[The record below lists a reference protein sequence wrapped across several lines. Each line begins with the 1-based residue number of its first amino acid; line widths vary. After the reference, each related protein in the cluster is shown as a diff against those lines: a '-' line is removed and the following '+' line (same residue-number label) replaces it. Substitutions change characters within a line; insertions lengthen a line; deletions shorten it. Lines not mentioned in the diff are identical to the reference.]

1 MLSKHFAVLGS
12 TGVGKSTSVSLLLNE
27 ILQARPN
34 LRVFLL
40 DVHNEYGRCF
50 GDRALVLNP
59 RNLKLPF
66 WLFNFEEI
74 VDVLFGGR
82 PGVPEELDVLAEII
96 PMAKGIYTQYQN
108 SDRIGLKRMDPK
120 SGGYTVDTP
129 VPYRLVDL
137 ISLIDERMGKLE
149 NRSSRIIYHKLISR
163 IETVRNDPR
172 YTFMFDNANVGGD
185 TMAEV
190 ISHLFRLPAN
200 GRPMTIMQLAGF
212 PAEVVN
218 SVVSVLCRMAFD
230 FGLWSD
236 GVSPLLFVC
245 EEAHRY
251 AAADRN
257 IGFGP
262 TRKAVSRIA
271 KEGRKYGVF
280 LGLVTQRP
288 AELDATIISQCNTL
302 FAMRLAND
310 RDQALLRS
318 AVSDAAANLL
328 SFVPSLGTREVL
340 AFGEGVALPTRL
352 RFKEVPVHQ
361 LPRSEATIATA
372 PSVTAGHDMHFV
384 SRRAGPLA
392 RRHLASRRAQRS
404 RHHTTGPPRAHD
416 AGGSADA
423 AAVDGARSRSLL
435 AAEEAAA
442 LRALAFAHFLRVN
455 RYPLR
460 SKALYGSGT
469 AASRGREPGRSLHDA
484 SLLAKR
490 FPTPALDKLPDDIRT
505 RILAVQEKSG
515 FVPNVFL
522 TLAYRPDE
530 FRAFFAYHDALMEKD
545 SGLTKAEREMIVVAT
560 SQRQPVPLLRDRAWR
575 DPAHPGEESAD
586 RRPDRRQLPQGGHH
600 AAAARHARL
609 RHEGEP
615 RGQRGIGGGFCRG
628 RRPRLYRRRH
638 LGHHRD
644 LRLLCVVEPVGQRH
658 RDASQ
663 RRILHDGTAAEI
675 GRSHLARK
683 RSNRRSPVR
692 TSRADRPRPCL
703 SQTPGLSPSPWRN
716 CPPRS
721 CAAASSAKNPP
732 TGIR

>member
-1 MLSKHFAVLGS
+1 MITEVSCEDQPTSDNYIATASVDLLGEISGGERPKFQRGVTNYPTIGDAVDLITAQDLRTVYAPSGSDQINIGTLQQDRSVIAYVDVEEMLSKHFAVLGS

-27 ILQARPN
+27 ILKARPN

-82 PGVPEELDVLAEII
+82 PGVPEELDVLAEVI
-96 PMAKGIYTQYQN
+96 PMAKGLYTQYQN
-108 SDRIGLKRMDPK
+108 SDRLGLKRMDPK

-212 PAEVVN
+212 PAEVVD

-251 AAADRN
+251 ASADRN

-361 LPRSEATIATA
+361 LPRSEATIASV
-372 PSVTAGHDMHFV
+372 PSVVRRPRHAFRL
-384 SRRAGPLA
+384 RRAGPLA
-392 RRHLASRRAQRS
+392 RRHLASRRAERS
-404 RHHTTGPPRAHD
+404 RHRRPACRPRHD

-423 AAVDGARSRSLL
+423 AALDGAGPRPVL

-442 LRALAFAHFLRVN
+442 LRRQAFA
-455 RYPLR
+455 
-460 SKALYGSGT
+460 
-469 AASRGREPGRSLHDA
+469 
-484 SLLAKR
+484 
-490 FPTPALDKLPDDIRT
+490 
-505 RILAVQEKSG
+505 
-515 FVPNVFL
+515 
-522 TLAYRPDE
+522 
-530 FRAFFAYHDALMEKD
+530 
-545 SGLTKAEREMIVVAT
+545 
-560 SQRQPVPLLRDRAWR
+560 
-575 DPAHPGEESAD
+575 
-586 RRPDRRQLPQGGHH
+586 
-600 AAAARHARL
+600 
-609 RHEGEP
+609 P
-615 RGQRGIGGGFCRG
+615 RG
-628 RRPRLYRRRH
+628 
-638 LGHHRD
+638 
-644 LRLLCVVEPVGQRH
+644 
-658 RDASQ
+658 DAF
-663 RRILHDGTAAEI
+663 D
-675 GRSHLARK
+675 
-683 RSNRRSPVR
+683 
-692 TSRADRPRPCL
+692 DR
-703 SQTPGLSPSPWRN
+703 
-716 CPPRS
+716 CPPT
-721 CAAASSAKNPP
+721 K
-732 TGIR
+732 I

>member
-1 MLSKHFAVLGS
+1 VISVRGSLARVGLLATSETPVSEIRATVGRFVSIRCNASTIVAMITDATCEDLPSSDNYVATAGVDLLGEIVGGDRPKFQRGVTNYPTIGDTVELISNQELRTVYAPSGSDQIDIGTLQQDRSVTAYVDVEEMLSKHFAVLGS
-12 TGVGKSTSVSLLLNE
+12 TGVGKSTGVSLLLNE
-27 ILQARPN
+27 ILKARPN
-34 LRVFLL
+34 LRIFLL

-50 GDRALVLNP
+50 GERSLVLNP

-74 VDVLFGGR
+74 VDVLFAGR
-82 PGVPEELDVLAEII
+82 PGVPEELDILAEVI
-96 PMAKGIYTQYQN
+96 PMAKSVYTQYQN
-108 SDRIGLKRMDPK
+108 TDRLGLKRAEPK
-120 SGGYTVDTP
+120 GVYTVDTP

-212 PAEVVN
+212 PVEVVD

-262 TRKAVSRIA
+262 TRKAISRIA
-271 KEGRKYGVF
+271 KEGRKYGVY

-302 FAMRLAND
+302 FSMRLAND

-352 RFKEVPVHQ
+352 RFKEVPPHQ
-361 LPRSEATIATA
+361 RPRSEATIATV

-384 SRRAGPLA
+384 
-392 RRHLASRRAQRS
+392 
-404 RHHTTGPPRAHD
+404 
-416 AGGSADA
+416 
-423 AAVDGARSRSLL
+423 AAVLERW
-435 AAEEAAA
+435 
-442 LRALAFAHFLRVN
+442 
-455 RYPLR
+455 
-460 SKALYGSGT
+460 
-469 AASRGREPGRSLHDA
+469 RG
-484 SLLAKR
+484 
-490 FPTPALDKLPDDIRT
+490 
-505 RILAVQEKSG
+505 
-515 FVPNVFL
+515 
-522 TLAYRPDE
+522 
-530 FRAFFAYHDALMEKD
+530 
-545 SGLTKAEREMIVVAT
+545 AT
-560 SQRQPVPLLRDRAWR
+560 SQRDVPGDQGGLNDRSPPRTVESPMLQPSQGFD
-575 DPAHPGEESAD
+575 
-586 RRPDRRQLPQGGHH
+586 PDRFSVLKKP
-600 AAAARHARL
+600 L
-609 RHEGEP
+609 R
-615 RGQRGIGGGFCRG
+615 
-628 RRPRLYRRRH
+628 
-638 LGHHRD
+638 
-644 LRLLCVVEPVGQRH
+644 
-658 RDASQ
+658 
-663 RRILHDGTAAEI
+663 
-675 GRSHLARK
+675 
-683 RSNRRSPVR
+683 
-692 TSRADRPRPCL
+692 
-703 SQTPGLSPSPWRN
+703 
-716 CPPRS
+716 
-721 CAAASSAKNPP
+721 
-732 TGIR
+732 

>member
-1 MLSKHFAVLGS
+1 MEARLQFMRSRFSTVTSFGRVISVRGSLARVGLLASGQVPVSEVRATVGRFISIRCASSTIVAMITEVSCEVLPTTDNYIATASVDLLGEISGGERPKFQRGVTNYPTIGDNVDLITAQDLRTVYAPSGSDQINVGTLQQDRSVIAYVDVEEMLSKHFAVLGS

-27 ILQARPN
+27 ILRARPN

-82 PGVPEELDVLAEII
+82 PGVPEELDVLAEVI

-108 SDRIGLKRMDPK
+108 SDRLGLKRMDPK

-212 PAEVVN
+212 PAEVVD

-251 AAADRN
+251 ASADRN

-271 KEGRKYGVF
+271 KEGRKYGVY

-361 LPRSEATIATA
+361 LPRSEATIATV

-384 SRRAGPLA
+384 SAVLDRWRGATSHRDVPNDPSIGDRPAA
-392 RRHLASRRAQRS
+392 RIMTPVEAPMLQPSMGLDPDRF
-404 RHHTTGPPRAHD
+404 
-416 AGGSADA
+416 
-423 AAVDGARSRSLL
+423 SLL
-435 AAEEAAA
+435 KK
-442 LRALAFAHFLRVN
+442 
-455 RYPLR
+455 PLR
-460 SKALYGSGT
+460 
-469 AASRGREPGRSLHDA
+469 
-484 SLLAKR
+484 
-490 FPTPALDKLPDDIRT
+490 
-505 RILAVQEKSG
+505 
-515 FVPNVFL
+515 
-522 TLAYRPDE
+522 
-530 FRAFFAYHDALMEKD
+530 
-545 SGLTKAEREMIVVAT
+545 
-560 SQRQPVPLLRDRAWR
+560 
-575 DPAHPGEESAD
+575 
-586 RRPDRRQLPQGGHH
+586 
-600 AAAARHARL
+600 
-609 RHEGEP
+609 
-615 RGQRGIGGGFCRG
+615 
-628 RRPRLYRRRH
+628 
-638 LGHHRD
+638 
-644 LRLLCVVEPVGQRH
+644 
-658 RDASQ
+658 
-663 RRILHDGTAAEI
+663 
-675 GRSHLARK
+675 
-683 RSNRRSPVR
+683 
-692 TSRADRPRPCL
+692 
-703 SQTPGLSPSPWRN
+703 
-716 CPPRS
+716 
-721 CAAASSAKNPP
+721 
-732 TGIR
+732 